1 MSRNR
6 IIVVTIGIMMGL
18 FLASIEGTV
27 VGTAMPT
34 IVSELKGLEIYS
46 WVFSI
51 YMLTQTCL
59 TPVYGKLSDIYGR
72 RPIYMIAVVLFL
84 LGSMLSGTANSMVEL
99 VIYRGLQ
106 GIGAGGLLP
115 LAFTII
121 GDIFTLQ
128 QRAKMQGLFS
138 GVWGVS
144 SLVGPLAGGFIVENS
159 SWRWVFYINLP
170 FGLLAAALIWFGLQ
184 EDKAHR
190 AHPTI
195 DFAGVFLLV
204 SGVVSFLL
212 VLLQGPKRAAD
223 APILNGWTSPLV
235 IGLGVAS
242 VMLLALFIWN
252 EQRVRE
258 PIIPP
263 SLFHQKLFSIG
274 SLHGFLSGMAM
285 FGSISFIPLFAQGV
299 LGSNA
304 TVAGATL
311 TPALLGWTLSSII
324 GGRLL
329 LTFGYRK
336 IVITSA
342 AIMCVGAFLMS
353 QIGIN
358 TTTGQ
363 LLVAS
368 TLLGLGMGGGVSA
381 FLISIQTNVTR
392 QQLGAATSTL
402 QFTRSIG
409 GTVGVSIFGTI
420 MSTKLLQGLAQNP
433 SLANFDPSSLL
444 DRLHP
449 VAPELLAQVRG
460 SLADG
465 IASVFALAFIAVL
478 LSLVIVLFS
487 PKPEPHPA
495 PTEREPRSE
504 PVIEAGGD

>member
-6 IIVVTIGIMMGL
+6 IITVTIGIMMGL
-18 FLASIEGTV
+18 FLASIEATV
-27 VGTAMPT
+27 IGTAMPT

-72 RPIYMIAVVLFL
+72 RPIYLIAVALFL
-84 LGSMLSGTANSMVEL
+84 VGSILSGMANSMVEL
-99 VIYRGLQ
+99 VIYRGVQ

-144 SLVGPLAGGFIVENS
+144 SLLGPLVGGFIVENS

-195 DFAGVFLLV
+195 DFSGVFLLV

-212 VLLQGPKRAAD
+212 MLLQGPKSAALS
-223 APILNGWTSPLV
+223 PLTHGWTSPLV

-242 VMLLALFIWN
+242 VALLVLFIWN
-252 EQRVRE
+252 ETRVRE

-263 SLFHQKLFSIG
+263 SLFQQRLFSIG
-274 SLHGFLSGMAM
+274 SAHGFLSGMAM

-299 LGSNA
+299 LGANA

-311 TPALLGWTLSSII
+311 TPSMLGWTLSSII

-336 IVITSA
+336 IVITSV

-353 QIGIN
+353 QIGVH
-358 TTTGQ
+358 TTTWQ

-368 TLLGLGMGGGVSA
+368 TLLGVGMGGGVSA
-381 FLISIQTNVTR
+381 FLISIQTNVAR

-409 GTVGVSIFGTI
+409 GTVGVSIFGTV
-420 MSTKLLQGLAQNP
+420 MSAKLMQGLAQNP
-433 SLANFDPSSLL
+433 ALANFDPSSLL

-449 VAPELLAQVRG
+449 VSPDVLAQVRG
-460 SLADG
+460 SLAEG
-465 IASVFALAFIAVL
+465 IAAVFVLAFIVVL
-478 LSLVIVLFS
+478 TSLVLVWFT
-487 PKPEPHPA
+487 PKPEPQPA
-495 PTEREPRSE
+495 PVKREAQPE
-504 PVIEAGGD
+504 PVGEA